1 MRWTRGQQSDD
12 VEDRRDESGGSRLSI
27 PGGIRGLGLG
37 GVLVLLVLS
46 LVFKQNFF
54 ALLGGDAG
62 PAPQGAGPARQASPE
77 EERAYEFL
85 NFVVRDVQSTWD
97 QEFAKGGKSYRHAK
111 VVVFRDSYPSACG
124 YADAATGPFYCP
136 SDEKVYLDLG
146 FYDDLRRR
154 FGAPG
159 EFAQAYVVAHE
170 VGHHVQGLLGVAEQV
185 RDVQRSR
192 PDQAKALSVRLE
204 LQADCLAG
212 VWAHSTGQRNLL
224 EGGDLES
231 GLGAAAAVGDDRLQR
246 MATGRVNPETWTHGS
261 SQQRTSWFRRGY
273 ESGRVSACD
282 TFSQ

>member
-1 MRWTRGQQSDD
+1 MRWTRGQTSED
-12 VEDRRDESGGSRLSI
+12 VEDRRAESGGRLSI

-46 LVFKQNFF
+46 LVFKQDFF

-62 PAPQGAGPARQASPE
+62 TVPPAAGPAPQSSPQ

-85 NFVVRDVQSTWD
+85 HFVVRDVQATWD
-97 QEFAKGGKSYRHAK
+97 QEFAKEGRPYRHAK

-124 YADAATGPFYCP
+124 TADAATGPFYCP
-136 SDEKVYLDLG
+136 LDEKVYLDLG

-170 VGHHVQGLLGVAEQV
+170 VGHHIQKQIGVADRV
-185 RDVQRSR
+185 RGVQRSR

-246 MATGRVNPETWTHGS
+246 MSTGRVNPETWTHGS
-261 SQQRTSWFRRGY
+261 SQQRASWFRRGY
-273 ESGRVSACD
+273 DSGRVSACD
-282 TFSQ
+282 TFSP